1 MYRFSSTAILALT
14 MVCSAAFAQNADDT
28 SILDR
33 SPSENAS
40 VGAAAARGPASWV
53 ARARARHN
61 QLIQSRVTANPQ
73 IDDPRNFGNSGSTGS
88 SATDLLGGLAGLL
101 GGTGGSSISDLL
113 NLAGSFGIDT
123 SNIGGL
129 LSGQQTPAATTGGD
143 LNTPEG
149 SGISQGDVADAGA
162 EDALA
167 QLLALRDGLDSADSR
182 SQVRDDTS
190 AGDEFNSFGFL
201 KDDPRSQQQTDDEPK
216 FAVRLVDSWMNTVFT
231 ALTIGMQTPAFID
244 TLADGLRSIF
254 GLPDPDAA
262 DNGTN
267 TGGGTDG
274 GTTGDPNTGG
284 TNTGG
289 TNTGG
294 TNTGGNAIDDLG
306 NGSIV

>member
-88 SATDLLGGLAGLL
+88 SGADLLGGLAGLL

-129 LSGQQTPAATTGGD
+129 LSGQQTPAASTGG
-143 LNTPEG
+143 
-149 SGISQGDVADAGA
+149 GISQGDVADAGA

-167 QLLALRDGLDSADSR
+167 QLLALRDGLDSAKLR
-182 SQVRDDTS
+182 SQARDDTS
-190 AGDEFNSFGFL
+190 AGGELNSFGFL
-201 KDDPRSQQQTDDEPK
+201 KDDPRAQQQTTDEPK
-216 FAVRLVDSWMNTVFT
+216 FAVRLVDSWMSTVFT

-284 TNTGG
+284 TNTD
-289 TNTGG
+289 
-294 TNTGGNAIDDLG
+294 GNAIDDLG